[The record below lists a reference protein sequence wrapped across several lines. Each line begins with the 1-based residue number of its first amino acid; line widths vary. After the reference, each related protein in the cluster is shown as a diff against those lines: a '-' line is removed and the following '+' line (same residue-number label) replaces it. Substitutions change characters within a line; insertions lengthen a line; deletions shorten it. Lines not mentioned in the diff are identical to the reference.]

1 MPVSD
6 SITHDE
12 ERRDAVAL
20 DNTRTGDANASQPTR
35 PVTRLESDD
44 KQRLQ
49 QEYLE
54 WRKSRRPQVLTDEQR
69 ETRAAEHLKK
79 AQRAHVLDQA
89 AKTQQRMNANP
100 DAERSRVEEMI
111 KAKDRQAM
119 SQTGSTSS
127 VRNAQAVSRF
137 GESAY
142 EHGNKVSQA
151 LDGVGLLPE
160 GSSDSVS
167 GIVKGVGLAVQAQGM
182 ISAKQDQFRQDE
194 ARRTKGLARD
204 AVEANSDAIDAMR
217 STKTGEGAF
226 QKGRALDAFRTSAKA
241 VMAHQKAARAA
252 KAAGRETVAT
262 MSVENT
268 LGESVPVNRF
278 DAGVVSDG
286 AVVDDSLTHRTR
298 EWKDQRKQ
306 ELASAKK
313 DLKESARERRGGD
326 DDEWNQRLERNRQ
339 EKQSLEAENSD
350 LKDSSRERRSLGAT
364 DLRKGYRFALHDD
377 EAEEYHSA
385 REAHRSASETI
396 EGQHEDHVREIESRF
411 AALNKQGEAQKTA
424 DRYRSGKT
432 GFGGRKIREK
442 FSKKDELQTH
452 EDNIKELRDKQK
464 RSIQD
469 KIKEL
474 QERRRSMTS
483 KKDQQSIDDQ
493 IKHHK
498 AIAKQAKNDKS
509 FIGSDYLD
517 ENHQS
522 ALASALNSAS
532 VLRREKDTGLT
543 KDQQDEHDAL
553 RKKLDAAK
561 ADADSGADE
570 EAIAARNRHQDTVDK
585 FRFVKKHGMLPEE
598 HDAKL
603 AREQRLIELKE
614 EKKTGLTTEEA
625 AKLAAIRKERSDMK
639 GLVKRT
645 RSYVQKHEG
654 ETVKYGR
661 AGGVGTSYNE
671 DRAVTSAKDERL
683 AALNSTAR
691 QMHRS
696 GETLEGNLETAHKAL
711 ESNDLEHARNIAMSH
726 TAQNVGAMT
735 ANVLGVDGDAVRTAV
750 QTTGKGLQV
759 AGQMAGGLSSEG
771 ANRARFARDA
781 RSMEQ
786 GDGRNTI
793 RGEQIRDQVIDFNAS
808 PQESFGSVKQG
819 AQMGL
824 GMLREGGAFEPVN
837 EMASDAAKNAAAPIA
852 SAASEMVKA
861 SGGPVKELADNAIS
875 STQEIAESA
884 GNSLESTIGGAP
896 ELDSAG
902 LSEAASGG
910 IAGAANAAREVVD
923 ENLDSEQVRDKI
935 VDAAG
940 EKGGEVVDGALDKV
954 HDALNEKAKDTGP
967 IGAPVAKRSGKT
979 EGHDSASKSL
989 AERRASADRL
999 MGQPRLTWWQRLKK
1013 RASSMWR
1020 SVKRGASSMWGKAK
1034 KRFSSMW
1041 GRAKR

>member
-1 MPVSD
+1 MPVPD

-306 ELASAKK
+306 ELAAAKK
-313 DLKESARERRGGD
+313 DLKESSGERRGGD

-442 FSKKDELQTH
+442 FSKKDELQ
-452 EDNIKELRDKQK
+452 
-464 RSIQD
+464 
-469 KIKEL
+469 
-474 QERRRSMTS
+474 
-483 KKDQQSIDDQ
+483 
-493 IKHHK
+493 
-498 AIAKQAKNDKS
+498 
-509 FIGSDYLD
+509 
-517 ENHQS
+517 
-522 ALASALNSAS
+522 
-532 VLRREKDTGLT
+532 
-543 KDQQDEHDAL
+543 
-553 RKKLDAAK
+553 
-561 ADADSGADE
+561 
-570 EAIAARNRHQDTVDK
+570 
-585 FRFVKKHGMLPEE
+585 
-598 HDAKL
+598 
-603 AREQRLIELKE
+603 
-614 EKKTGLTTEEA
+614 
-625 AKLAAIRKERSDMK
+625 
-639 GLVKRT
+639 
-645 RSYVQKHEG
+645 
-654 ETVKYGR
+654 
-661 AGGVGTSYNE
+661 
-671 DRAVTSAKDERL
+671 
-683 AALNSTAR
+683 
-691 QMHRS
+691 
-696 GETLEGNLETAHKAL
+696 AH
-711 ESNDLEHARNIAMSH
+711 
-726 TAQNVGAMT
+726 
-735 ANVLGVDGDAVRTAV
+735 
-750 QTTGKGLQV
+750 
-759 AGQMAGGLSSEG
+759 
-771 ANRARFARDA
+771 
-781 RSMEQ
+781 
-786 GDGRNTI
+786 
-793 RGEQIRDQVIDFNAS
+793 
-808 PQESFGSVKQG
+808 
-819 AQMGL
+819 
-824 GMLREGGAFEPVN
+824 
-837 EMASDAAKNAAAPIA
+837 
-852 SAASEMVKA
+852 
-861 SGGPVKELADNAIS
+861 
-875 STQEIAESA
+875 
-884 GNSLESTIGGAP
+884 
-896 ELDSAG
+896 
-902 LSEAASGG
+902 
-910 IAGAANAAREVVD
+910 
-923 ENLDSEQVRDKI
+923 
-935 VDAAG
+935 
-940 EKGGEVVDGALDKV
+940 
-954 HDALNEKAKDTGP
+954 
-967 IGAPVAKRSGKT
+967 
-979 EGHDSASKSL
+979 
-989 AERRASADRL
+989 
-999 MGQPRLTWWQRLKK
+999 
-1013 RASSMWR
+1013 
-1020 SVKRGASSMWGKAK
+1020 
-1034 KRFSSMW
+1034 
-1041 GRAKR
+1041 